1 MVQLT
6 LYGDARSTCTQR
18 ILILLE
24 ELQLKYD
31 LVKIDLSKGEQKTPE
46 FLKMQPFGKIPVLK
60 YDDETIFESRS
71 IMRYLALHNDDEQLV
86 SGTPQIDM
94 WLEADANNFNPVIS
108 KIVYEMV
115 FKKYHGESPDMEI
128 VKVLLYQLKD
138 LLQIYDNQLSDKKYL
153 SDTFSIADISYF
165 PYLHY
170 FYKISDEYKQFIK
183 RYNHV
188 YRWYK
193 RILNRKSVQDILTMG
208 SE

>member
-6 LYGDARSTCTQR
+6 LYGDVRSTCTQR
-18 ILILLE
+18 VLILLE

-31 LVKIDLSKGEQKTPE
+31 LVKVDLSKGEQKTEE

-60 YDDETIFESRS
+60 YDDDTIFESRS
-71 IMRYLALHNDDEQLV
+71 IMRYIALHNDDENVL

-94 WLEADANNFNPVIS
+94 WLEADANNFNPVIN

-115 FKKYHGESPDMEI
+115 FRKYHNEEPDMDI

-138 LLQIYDNQLSDKKYL
+138 ILSIYNNQLSDKKYL
-153 SDTFSIADISYF
+153 TGDFSIADISYF

-183 RYNHV
+183 RYNNV

-193 RILNRKSVQDILTMG
+193 RILNKKSVQDTLSM
-208 SE
+208 E